1 MLPDSTREI
10 GQHHSFPNWVLFKII
25 CIFQENPDIMGM
37 MGTIFGINI
46 SNSMKLGKIL
56 YGIFKTVILE
66 ANVIYE

>member
-1 MLPDSTREI
+1 
-10 GQHHSFPNWVLFKII
+10 
-25 CIFQENPDIMGM
+25 MGM